1 MSTTSNQSRSLSKP
15 IPDQAHRDYTDVVN
29 KAYMVQ
35 DNRCNAD
42 NIITALHPL
51 SDTIDITRLQHGHIM
66 DELAHAR
73 AELVQLQSTERMLVE
88 QFLAVRIAIETQKSK
103 INKLV
108 EERCSLI
115 NRLPIEL
122 LTRILSFL
130 LTSDNADLSP
140 YILPTL
146 RRSLAS
152 VSRLW
157 RDLILNTP
165 TFWSKI
171 GLIHNSDSKSLMTQ
185 LKRSR
190 EHLLDVA
197 ILYISKGSLDALL
210 DIVISSAN
218 HWRNLTLKIL
228 KSVSSPTLYASSMG
242 SNFPASKMH
251 LDLGQLSTSERFSMT
266 TTTLTTLSLS
276 IKSSIP
282 NPSFFSHIPTQSLTA
297 LTITEFENE
306 AWVLGRDTLYFPVL
320 RRLLLDVVNPYVFM
334 DAIVTPTLEHF
345 EYTHRP
351 DSAFSTFGSKFN
363 HVCHFTSKPRSHWDE
378 LKDSDVYALC
388 QTFSGV
394 RYASLPAID
403 IKPIFMASSA
413 DNWEK
418 LQSLSIICD
427 HHDGYWDVDALAKWL
442 GKRKLGLPPVH
453 VQLIG
458 SDDAQMEIETFSS
471 HYNQLQDLCILDF
484 KDMRLSDT
492 LRLSMD
498 GGFLNVRVDNIECVT
513 LKNWRELSLENVDLL
528 WLRHETLSLVK
539 TVSAEALVDL
549 VKLFLIFSGRA

>member
-1 MSTTSNQSRSLSKP
+1 
-15 IPDQAHRDYTDVVN
+15 
-29 KAYMVQ
+29 
-35 DNRCNAD
+35 
-42 NIITALHPL
+42 
-51 SDTIDITRLQHGHIM
+51 M

-218 HWRNLTLKIL
+218 RWRNLTLKNFEISIFSDTIRKFNGFKFPCL
-228 KSVSSPTLYASSMG
+228 ENVSINPCYCGYPQFLSPTHSPSLR
-242 SNFPASKMH
+242 H

-498 GGFLNVRVDNIECVT
+498 GGFLNVVSGLFV
-513 LKNWRELSLENVDLL
+513 
-528 WLRHETLSLVK
+528 LRMNY
-539 TVSAEALVDL
+539 
-549 VKLFLIFSGRA
+549 